1 MINLTKNLY
10 IINKKMKENEKEL
23 VDLDEEG
30 NVTGEKIEKKPKKND
45 YTFKILVTLIII
57 GLIVLA
63 SILVYKQYNKMSHIE
78 LIVAEDYDEMSRKAA
93 NIIADLI
100 KKNPNAILGLATGST
115 PVGTYNELIQKN
127 KNKEISFQNVT
138 TFNLDEYID
147 LDKNHPQSYYTFM
160 YEHLF
165 KNIDINLAKTHI
177 PKGQGDPK
185 LNVQNYENLLHNNK
199 INLQILG
206 VGRNGHIGFNE
217 PGTPFDMGVHDVE
230 LHNKT
235 IKDNARFFENDISKV
250 PKKAITMGIR
260 NILDS
265 ETIILMANGTNK
277 ADAIKYVM
285 NHKVDV
291 NIPVTALQIHKG
303 KVYVIVDKKAA
314 SKL

>member
-1 MINLTKNLY
+1 
-10 IINKKMKENEKEL
+10 MKENEKEL

-45 YTFKILVTLIII
+45 YTFKIIVTLIII
-57 GLIVLA
+57 GIIVLA
-63 SILVYKQYNKMSHIE
+63 GILVYKQYNKMSHIE

-277 ADAIKYVM
+277 ADAIKYAM

>member
-1 MINLTKNLY
+1 
-10 IINKKMKENEKEL
+10 MKENEKEL

-45 YTFKILVTLIII
+45 YTFKIIVTLIII
-57 GLIVLA
+57 GIIVLA
-63 SILVYKQYNKMSHIE
+63 GILVYKQYNKMSHIE

-185 LNVQNYENLLHNNK
+185 LNAQNYENLLHNNK

>member
-1 MINLTKNLY
+1 
-10 IINKKMKENEKEL
+10 MKENEKEL

-45 YTFKILVTLIII
+45 YTFKIIVTLIII
-57 GLIVLA
+57 GIIMLA

-285 NHKVDV
+285 NHKVDI

-303 KVYVIVDKKAA
+303 KVYIIVDKKAA

>member
-45 YTFKILVTLIII
+45 YTFKIIVTLIII
-57 GLIVLA
+57 GIIVLA
-63 SILVYKQYNKMSHIE
+63 GILVYKQYNKMSHIE

-177 PKGQGDPK
+177 PKGQGDHK

-285 NHKVDV
+285 NHKVDI

>member
-1 MINLTKNLY
+1 
-10 IINKKMKENEKEL
+10 MKENEKEL

-45 YTFKILVTLIII
+45 YTFKIIVTLIII
-57 GLIVLA
+57 GIIVLA
-63 SILVYKQYNKMSHIE
+63 GILVYKQYNKISHIE

-93 NIIADLI
+93 NIVAELI

>member
-1 MINLTKNLY
+1 
-10 IINKKMKENEKEL
+10 MKENEKEL

-45 YTFKILVTLIII
+45 YTFKIIVTLIII
-57 GLIVLA
+57 GIIVLA
-63 SILVYKQYNKMSHIE
+63 GILVYKQYNKISHIE

-277 ADAIKYVM
+277 ADAIKYAM
-285 NHKVDV
+285 NHKVDI

>member
-1 MINLTKNLY
+1 
-10 IINKKMKENEKEL
+10 MKENEKEL

-45 YTFKILVTLIII
+45 YTFKIIVTLIII
-57 GLIVLA
+57 GIIVLA
-63 SILVYKQYNKMSHIE
+63 GILVYKQYNKISHIE

-285 NHKVDV
+285 NHKVDI
-291 NIPVTALQIHKG
+291 NIPVTALQKHKG

>member
-1 MINLTKNLY
+1 
-10 IINKKMKENEKEL
+10 MKENEKEL

-45 YTFKILVTLIII
+45 YTFKIIVTLIII
-57 GLIVLA
+57 GIIVLA
-63 SILVYKQYNKMSHIE
+63 GILVYKQYNKMSHIE

-277 ADAIKYVM
+277 ADAIKYAM

-291 NIPVTALQIHKG
+291 NIPVTALQKHKG

>member
-1 MINLTKNLY
+1 
-10 IINKKMKENEKEL
+10 MKENEKEL

-30 NVTGEKIEKKPKKND
+30 NIKEENNNEEKTKKNN
-45 YTFKILVTLIII
+45 YTFAILVSLIII
-57 GLIVLA
+57 VIVICAGILIIKQYKKSNQIVLIIA
-63 SILVYKQYNKMSHIE
+63 D
-78 LIVAEDYDEMSRKAA
+78 DYDEMSQKAA

-100 KKNPNAILGLATGST
+100 KTNPNAKLGLATGST
-115 PVGTYNELIQKN
+115 PVGTYEELIKKY
-127 KNKEISFQNVT
+127 KNKEISFKNIT
-138 TFNLDEYID
+138 TFNLDEYIG

-165 KNIDINLAKTHI
+165 KHIDINPSNTHI
-177 PKGQGDPK
+177 PKGEGDTK
-185 LNVQNYENLLHNNK
+185 LNVQNYENLLNNNK

-217 PGTPFDMGVHDVE
+217 PGTDFGTGVHDVE

-235 IKDNARFFENDISKV
+235 INDNARFFENDIKKV
-250 PKKAITMGIR
+250 PKKAITMGIK
-260 NILDS
+260 NILDA

-277 ADAIKYVM
+277 ADAIKNVM
-285 NHKVDV
+285 DNKVDI
-291 NIPVTALQIHKG
+291 NIPVTVLNIHKG

>member
-1 MINLTKNLY
+1 
-10 IINKKMKENEKEL
+10 MKENEKEL

-45 YTFKILVTLIII
+45 YTFKIIVTLIII
-57 GLIVLA
+57 GIIVLA
-63 SILVYKQYNKMSHIE
+63 GILVYKQYNKMSHIE

-115 PVGTYNELIQKN
+115 PVGTYNELIKKN

-285 NHKVDV
+285 NHKVDI

>member
-1 MINLTKNLY
+1 
-10 IINKKMKENEKEL
+10 MKEKEKEL

-30 NVTGEKIEKKPKKND
+30 NVAGEKIEKKPKKND
-45 YTFKILVTLIII
+45 YTFKIIVTLIII
-57 GLIVLA
+57 GIIVLA
-63 SILVYKQYNKMSHIE
+63 GILVYKQYNKMSHIE

>member
-1 MINLTKNLY
+1 
-10 IINKKMKENEKEL
+10 MKDNEKEL

-45 YTFKILVTLIII
+45 YTFKIIVTLIII
-57 GLIVLA
+57 GIIVLA
-63 SILVYKQYNKMSHIE
+63 GILVYKQYNKMSHIE

>member
-1 MINLTKNLY
+1 
-10 IINKKMKENEKEL
+10 MKENEKEL

-45 YTFKILVTLIII
+45 YTFKIIVTLIII
-57 GLIVLA
+57 GIIVLA
-63 SILVYKQYNKMSHIE
+63 GILVYKQYNKMSHIE

>member
-1 MINLTKNLY
+1 
-10 IINKKMKENEKEL
+10 MKENEKEL

>member
-1 MINLTKNLY
+1 
-10 IINKKMKENEKEL
+10 MKENEKEL

-30 NVTGEKIEKKPKKND
+30 NVTGEKIEKKPKKNV
-45 YTFKILVTLIII
+45 YTFKKIVTLIII
-57 GLIVLA
+57 GIFVLA
-63 SILVYKQYNKMSHIE
+63 GILIYKQYNKMSHIE

-93 NIIADLI
+93 NIVAELI

-235 IKDNARFFENDISKV
+235 IKDNA
-250 PKKAITMGIR
+250 
-260 NILDS
+260 
-265 ETIILMANGTNK
+265 
-277 ADAIKYVM
+277 
-285 NHKVDV
+285 
-291 NIPVTALQIHKG
+291 
-303 KVYVIVDKKAA
+303 
-314 SKL
+314 

>member
-45 YTFKILVTLIII
+45 YTFKIIVTLIII
-57 GLIVLA
+57 GIIVLA
-63 SILVYKQYNKMSHIE
+63 GILVYKQYNKMSHIE

-127 KNKEISFQNVT
+127 KNKEISFQNIT

-177 PKGQGDPK
+177 PKGQGDHK

>member
-1 MINLTKNLY
+1 
-10 IINKKMKENEKEL
+10 MKENEKEL

-45 YTFKILVTLIII
+45 YTFKIIVTLIII
-57 GLIVLA
+57 GIIVLA
-63 SILVYKQYNKMSHIE
+63 GILVYKQYNKMSHIE

-235 IKDNARFFENDISKV
+235 IKDNSRFFENDISKV

-285 NHKVDV
+285 NHKVDI